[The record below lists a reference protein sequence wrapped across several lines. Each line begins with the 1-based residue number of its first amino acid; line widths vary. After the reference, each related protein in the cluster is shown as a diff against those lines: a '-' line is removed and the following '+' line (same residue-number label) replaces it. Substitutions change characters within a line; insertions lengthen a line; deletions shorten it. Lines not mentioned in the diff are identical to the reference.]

1 MASMDID
8 LSPKSAQKL
17 FEGEGGSYY
26 SWSSSG
32 FPMLGEQKVGAGKLV
47 LPPRGFAL
55 PHYADSSKI
64 GYVLQGSDG
73 IVGMVLPNSSKE
85 VVLRLKKGDVIP
97 VPLGALS
104 WWYNNGDHSE
114 EVVIV
119 FLGETSKS
127 FIPGEFTY
135 FFLSGGQGIMGGF
148 SPEFI
153 SRAYKMNGKEASKLA
168 KSQTGIL
175 LIKLEP
181 GVSMPQPNNK
191 IAEKM
196 VYNIDA
202 APADVEVNGGGVFK
216 TLTAAKFPFLEEAGL
231 SVNHVR
237 LEANAMHSPSYTA
250 DGTFQAFYV
259 ASGAGRVQV
268 VGIGGKRALDTR
280 IQAGQ
285 LLVVPRFFVVAH
297 IADSEGME
305 FVSILPTTSPTIEEF
320 ASKKS
325 VWNALSPMVS
335 QIALSVTPEF
345 EEFFRSNMQK
355 TTILI
360 PPTN

>member
-1 MASMDID
+1 MASMDFD

-73 IVGMVLPNSSKE
+73 IVGMVLPKL
-85 VVLRLKKGDVIP
+85 VRG
-97 VPLGALS
+97 
-104 WWYNNGDHSE
+104 
-114 EVVIV
+114 
-119 FLGETSKS
+119 GETSKS

-148 SPEFI
+148 SSEFI

-181 GVSMPQPNNK
+181 GVSMPQPNSK
-191 IAEKM
+191 TTEKM

-259 ASGAGRVQV
+259 TSGAGRVQV
-268 VGIGGKRALDTR
+268 VGIGGKRALDTK

-285 LLVVPRFFVVAH
+285 LLVVPRFFVVAQ

-305 FVSILPTTSPTIEEF
+305 FVSILPTTSPVVQEF

-325 VWNALSPMVS
+325 VWNALSPIVS
-335 QIALSVTPEF
+335 QVALSVTPEF
-345 EEFFRSNMQK
+345 EEFFKSNMQK
-355 TTILI
+355 TTTLI
-360 PPTN
+360 PPTNYMKN

>member
-1 MASMDID
+1 
-8 LSPKSAQKL
+8 
-17 FEGEGGSYY
+17 
-26 SWSSSG
+26 
-32 FPMLGEQKVGAGKLV
+32 
-47 LPPRGFAL
+47 
-55 PHYADSSKI
+55 
-64 GYVLQGSDG
+64 
-73 IVGMVLPNSSKE
+73 
-85 VVLRLKKGDVIP
+85 
-97 VPLGALS
+97 
-104 WWYNNGDHSE
+104 
-114 EVVIV
+114 
-119 FLGETSKS
+119 
-127 FIPGEFTY
+127 
-135 FFLSGGQGIMGGF
+135 
-148 SPEFI
+148 
-153 SRAYKMNGKEASKLA
+153 MNEKEASKLA

-181 GVSMPQPNNK
+181 GVSMPQPNSK
-191 IAEKM
+191 TAEKM

-216 TLTAAKFPFLEEAGL
+216 TLTAAKFSFLEEARL

-259 ASGAGRVQV
+259 ASGSGRVQV

-285 LLVVPRFFVVAH
+285 FLVVPRFFVVAQ

-335 QIALSVTPEF
+335 QVALSVTPEF

>member
-1 MASMDID
+1 MASMDFD

-32 FPMLGEQKVGAGKLV
+32 FPMLGEQKVGAGKLL

-64 GYVLQGSDG
+64 GYVLQE
-73 IVGMVLPNSSKE
+73 E

-148 SPEFI
+148 SSEFI
-153 SRAYKMNGKEASKLA
+153 SRAYKMNEKEASKLA

-181 GVSMPQPNNK
+181 GVSMPQPNSK
-191 IAEKM
+191 TTEKM

-268 VGIGGKRALDTR
+268 VGIGGKACPGHQNTGR
-280 IQAGQ
+280 
-285 LLVVPRFFVVAH
+285 
-297 IADSEGME
+297 
-305 FVSILPTTSPTIEEF
+305 SITCC
-320 ASKKS
+320 
-325 VWNALSPMVS
+325 
-335 QIALSVTPEF
+335 PE
-345 EEFFRSNMQK
+345 
-355 TTILI
+355 ILRGCSDC
-360 PPTN
+360 

>member
-1 MASMDID
+1 MASMDFD

-32 FPMLGEQKVGAGKLV
+32 SPMLGEQKVGAGKLL

-73 IVGMVLPNSSKE
+73 IVGMVLPNSSEE

-97 VPLGALS
+97 GKLPSPSFPANS
-104 WWYNNGDHSE
+104 P
-114 EVVIV
+114 
-119 FLGETSKS
+119 TS
-127 FIPGEFTY
+127 
-135 FFLSGGQGIMGGF
+135 FLSGGQGIMGGF
-148 SPEFI
+148 SSEFI
-153 SRAYKMNGKEASKLA
+153 SRAYKMNEKEASKLA

-181 GVSMPQPNNK
+181 GVSMPQPNSK
-191 IAEKM
+191 TTEKM

-216 TLTAAKFPFLEEAGL
+216 TLTVAKFPFLEEAGL

-268 VGIGGKRALDTR
+268 VGIGGKRALDTK

-285 LLVVPRFFVVAH
+285 LLVVPRFFVVAQ

-305 FVSILPTTSPTIEEF
+305 FVSILPTTSPVVEEF

-325 VWNALSPMVS
+325 VWNALSPIVS
-335 QIALSVTPEF
+335 QVALSVTPEF
-345 EEFFRSNMQK
+345 EEFFKSNMQK
-355 TTILI
+355 TTTLI